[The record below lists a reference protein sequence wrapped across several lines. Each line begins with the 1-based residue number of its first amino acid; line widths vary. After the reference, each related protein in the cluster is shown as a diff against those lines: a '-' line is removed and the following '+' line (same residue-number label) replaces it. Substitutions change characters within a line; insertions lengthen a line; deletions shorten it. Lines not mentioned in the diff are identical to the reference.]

1 MLLERIRRSPP
12 ERMRQ
17 RLRIDGGAVR
27 QLQLREQP
35 LQLQRHAL
43 LARPVPA
50 GLVLPRIELPPE
62 LRGVVQRLQQ
72 RVHVAGRALVEEANV
87 VAATLVE
94 VGTAEFARQLADLAF
109 HDGELVRVH
118 KLQLPRLGTG
128 LQPIEVGPRD
138 GRFAVRGRFPQHRV
152 PVFAS
157 QPPRGHPID
166 VIRGLLAHPSDA
178 RRVGQ
183 EVRRPSYT
191 CLTVLRICEYVGW
204 VCAQQTAS
212 SSGSARAPARRIGAT
227 FRISWCDAEHRVRSR
242 ADFIR
247 PG

>member
-1 MLLERIRRSPP
+1 
-12 ERMRQ
+12 MRQ

-72 RVHVAGRALVEEANV
+72 RDHVAGRALVEEANV

-138 GRFAVRGRFPQHRV
+138 GLQAVKAVMPTAAKKAWIKAEAEAGV
-152 PVFAS
+152 PE
-157 QPPRGHPID
+157 I
-166 VIRGLLAHPSDA
+166 
-178 RRVGQ
+178 
-183 EVRRPSYT
+183 EVS
-191 CLTVLRICEYVGW
+191 IAW
-204 VCAQQTAS
+204 A
-212 SSGSARAPARRIGAT
+212 
-227 FRISWCDAEHRVRSR
+227 WNKSR
-242 ADFIR
+242 AIHD
-247 PG
+247 